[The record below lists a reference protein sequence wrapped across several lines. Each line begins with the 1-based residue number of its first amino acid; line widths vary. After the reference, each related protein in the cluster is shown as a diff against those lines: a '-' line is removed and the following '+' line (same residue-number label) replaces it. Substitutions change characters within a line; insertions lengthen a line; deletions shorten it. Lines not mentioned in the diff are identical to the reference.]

1 MNPRTFCFVMM
12 MFCGA
17 FVTTAY
23 GADQGASEKEKL
35 YRDMIFRSS
44 PYGALQGRH
53 PVTKE
58 NIGYGQYYRF
68 IRNDKGQ
75 LMRIERWFRKAI
87 AKGGYSRFGAIA
99 SAAIVTFDYKDNQ
112 ITRRYW
118 DENNQP
124 MANYWGVTEEIFTLD
139 DLGHKKTLTY
149 KDKSGQRVADSR
161 GVWITKWDVSR
172 NGKTVIEDRFD
183 KDGKPRK
190 LNEFLDFGRI
200 KMFFDENGL
209 RWETWNIDAE
219 GNLVN
224 SPQRQVAIMKTF
236 WDINHLDEKKIAWY
250 DADKKLKNLSPY
262 EKRPGV
268 YGFSSEVYA
277 HDSNGY
283 TVGMIQY
290 DTEGRIVTLPLPG
303 DESVFSRS
311 IYDTE
316 GFVVDNR
323 FFNRKGKPALNENGI
338 ARIEVIRDET
348 GRPLQYRLYDL
359 MGALTNRR
367 NDGIAVVK
375 FTYTQGKRSVE
386 RLDKDGNIII
396 PKEEK

>member
-1 MNPRTFCFVMM
+1 MM
-12 MFCGA
+12 LVGGS
-17 FVTTAY
+17 FVTTAVH
-23 GADQGASEKEKL
+23 ADMPPSETEEL

-44 PYGALQGRH
+44 PYAALQGRH

-58 NIGYGQYYRF
+58 DIGYGQYYRF

-99 SAAIVTFDYKDNQ
+99 SAAVVTFDYKEHQ
-112 ITRRYW
+112 MIRRYW

-124 MANYWGVTEEIFTLD
+124 MANYWGVTEEIFALD

-149 KDKSGQRVADSR
+149 KGMNGQRMADSR
-161 GVWITKWDVSR
+161 GVWITKWDVSQD
-172 NGKTVIEDRFD
+172 GKTVVEDRFD
-183 KDGKPRK
+183 KDGKPGK

-200 KMFFDENGL
+200 KMFFDEHGL

-224 SPQRQVAIMKTF
+224 SPKRQVAIIKTF
-236 WDINHLDEKKIAWY
+236 WDVSHLDEKKIAWY
-250 DADKKLKNLSPY
+250 DADEKLKNLSPY

-268 YGFSSEVYA
+268 YGFSSEVYE

-290 DTEGRIVTLPLPG
+290 DSAGQIVTLPSEG
-303 DESVFSRS
+303 NVFARS

-316 GFVVDNR
+316 GFVLDNR
-323 FFNRKGKPALNENGI
+323 FFNSKGKPTLNGNGV

-359 MGALTNRR
+359 MGALTNSK

-375 FTYTQGKRSVE
+375 FTYIDGERSVV
-386 RLDKDGNIII
+386 RLDKDGKKVT
-396 PKEEK
+396 PKKQQ